1 MSQNADISKKSND
14 MLPNYRFSF
23 FKKKALQKLPLDES
37 ATFLSLVVQGFWKFV
52 RKDQFHLMSV

>member
-37 ATFLSLVVQGFWKFV
+37 ATFLSLVVQGF
-52 RKDQFHLMSV
+52 